1 MILSDLLT
9 ADNYRFERK
18 FFSSSVTAS
27 QMVSIVK
34 RHPKMFMVEYP
45 DRQIN
50 NIYMDTLNMDNYRDN
65 VMGCSKRIKVRIRW
79 YGEQFGTI
87 SNPILEFKLKNNALG
102 SKVSFPLKSIDVSND
117 KLNIESIQNKFKDL
131 NLSENIIDYLLSLK
145 LSIMNRYYRKYFI
158 SFDKGFRITVDSSLE
173 FIKLWAKQNNL
184 QIKIEDKN
192 SSVLELK
199 YGQHNDKEA
208 SLISA
213 LFPFRMTRSSKYV
226 LGVKHTC

>member
-1 MILSDLLT
+1 
-9 ADNYRFERK
+9 
-18 FFSSSVTAS
+18 
-27 QMVSIVK
+27 
-34 RHPKMFMVEYP
+34 
-45 DRQIN
+45 
-50 NIYMDTLNMDNYRDN
+50 
-65 VMGCSKRIKVRIRW
+65 
-79 YGEQFGTI
+79 
-87 SNPILEFKLKNNALG
+87 
-102 SKVSFPLKSIDVSND
+102 LKSIDVSND
-117 KLNIESIQNKFKDL
+117 KLNIKSIQNKFKDL